1 MPPSRSE
8 VELGL
13 ERDSPDS
20 QSAASFLPRL
30 WFLGLDGESRAGV
43 GGGKAR
49 RLRGGWQD
57 PEVLVP
63 PRALGTGDSCSLL
76 CTASQAPCALA
87 LLPLRFSEKLL
98 PRVMQ

>member
-49 RLRGGWQD
+49 RLRGDGRTLKSLSPRGPWA
-57 PEVLVP
+57 LGI
-63 PRALGTGDSCSLL
+63 RALC
-76 CTASQAPCALA
+76 CALPVR
-87 LLPLRFSEKLL
+87 LPAPWRSCLSVSLKSSC
-98 PRVMQ
+98 PG